1 MATECHAEFM
11 LWKVGQQE
19 VHVDFS
25 GGRIVSDAG
34 LLALRDF
41 DKKIG
46 FIAGL
51 AERWPDPRSQR
62 FVQHSKEALLVQQIY
77 QILGGYSDWNDA
89 QPLRNDPLFQTL
101 VGVSPA
107 AECALASGS
116 TLARF
121 HHAYTRR
128 DAELPLE
135 ERPVLLEQ
143 QEALCGRIKIAN
155 EYLVETFIR
164 TRRRPPRFIILDLD
178 ATDDATHGQQVLSG
192 YHGYFGQH
200 QYFPLLVYD
209 GVSGFPLGA
218 WLRPGTVHASCGAV
232 GTLRALVAQ
241 LRQAFPGVRILVR
254 GDTGFAIPEMYEFC
268 ESEGLW
274 YVFGYGS
281 NDVLKARSDPW
292 LADLEKYYHWY
303 GHREESV
310 QRFEAIADYQAQTWS
325 RPRRLIAKIEINR
338 CGTNRRFTVTNLP
351 GNPRSIYQRV
361 YVKRGDIPESPI
373 GELKK
378 GLQGDRLSS
387 HRFRANGMKLV
398 EHMLAYALVVLYRAA
413 VAEAVPELAKAE
425 VSTWRPLLWKVGAL
439 VVTTGRRIWFHFSET
454 WPFRPLWIRAHEAA
468 SAYAQQLQ
476 QLWQQT
482 VPPAAD
488 PPLLM

>member
-1 MATECHAEFM
+1 MATDCHAEFT
-11 LWKVGQQE
+11 LWKVGAQE
-19 VHVDFS
+19 VHVDFA

-41 DKKIG
+41 DRKIG
-46 FIAGL
+46 FLAGL
-51 AERWPDPRSQR
+51 AERWPDPRAQAY
-62 FVQHSKEALLVQQIY
+62 VQHSKETLLVQQVY
-77 QILGGYSDWNDA
+77 QILGGYADWNDA
-89 QPLRNDPLFQTL
+89 QPLRDDPLFRTL
-101 VGVSPA
+101 VGMAPDQ
-107 AECALASGS
+107 ERGLASGS

-143 QEALCGRIKIAN
+143 QQAQCQRIKIGN
-155 EYLVETFIR
+155 DYLVETFIR
-164 TRRRPPRFIILDLD
+164 TRRRRPRVLILDLD
-178 ATDDATHGQQVLSG
+178 ATDDATHGAQVLSG

-200 QYFPLLVYD
+200 QYFPLLVYE

-232 GTLRALVAQ
+232 GTLRELVAQ
-241 LRQAFPGVRILVR
+241 LRQAFPGVCILVR
-254 GDTGFAIPEMYEFC
+254 GDTGFAVPEMYEFC
-268 ESEGLW
+268 ESADLW

-281 NDVLKARSDPW
+281 NEVLKARTAAW
-292 LADLEKYYHWY
+292 LADLETYYHWY
-303 GHREESV
+303 GPRDRHV
-310 QRFEAIADYQAQTWS
+310 QRFEAIADYQADTWS
-325 RPRRLIAKIEINR
+325 QPRRIIVKIEINPQ
-338 CGTNRRFTVTNLP
+338 GSNRRFLVTNLP

-373 GELKK
+373 GELKN

-398 EHMLAYALVVLYRAA
+398 EHMLAYALVVLYREA

-425 VSTWRPLLWKVGAL
+425 VSTWRSLLWKVGAR
-439 VVTTGRRIWFHFSET
+439 VVTSGRRIWFHFSAS
-454 WPFRPLWIRAHEAA
+454 WPFRTLWIRAHAAA
-468 SAYAQQLQ
+468 SAVAERLAQLGHRVTPT
-476 QLWQQT
+476 LES
-482 VPPAAD
+482 
-488 PPLLM
+488 PLLM